1 MPPRRHPCPPLWLP
15 GVLPFSRPAALAAGV
30 SQSESVPISH
40 FQEIAPMSGRNLFD
54 AVVRKTG
61 EDSHEI
67 GALNG
72 GERKRIRR
80 LESASP
86 PLSAGAGGG
95 DEASSPS
102 GFSRRVAAQLPR

>member
-1 MPPRRHPCPPLWLP
+1 
-15 GVLPFSRPAALAAGV
+15 
-30 SQSESVPISH
+30 
-40 FQEIAPMSGRNLFD
+40 MSGRNLFD

-72 GERKRIRR
+72 GEWKRIRR